1 MKTISKLVL
10 TLLLFISLGGG
21 TVYSETIRQKML
33 LSIQPLDNIDDDD
46 LGLPLFE
53 NVEQS
58 GVGGKSKWK
67 ALGLS
72 LLVPGAG
79 QYYSGNTGRMKI
91 FGATEVLVWSGF
103 FGFRAYGGW
112 KKEDFKSWAAFHAGA
127 DVNGKSDDYFEK
139 LTYYDNLDE
148 YNQFELLYEGP
159 RALIFPSTPEFY
171 WNWDSDESRSHYRDL
186 RNQSKNAYRRSLLFL
201 GAAVVNRILSGIDA
215 YRSAGSY
222 NRQQEFGDSGWRLF
236 CSAGDLMEDGQIEI
250 GLSRQF

>member
-1 MKTISKLVL
+1 M
-10 TLLLFISLGGG
+10 LLLFISLGGG

-33 LSIQPLDNIDDDD
+33 LSIQPLDNIDDND
-46 LGLPLFE
+46 LDFPLFE
-53 NVEQS
+53 NIEQS

-79 QYYSGNTGRMKI
+79 QYYSGNKGRMKI
-91 FGATEVLVWSGF
+91 FGAAEVSVWSGF
-103 FGFRAYGGW
+103 FGLRAYGGW

-139 LTYYDNLDE
+139 LTYYDNLDD
-148 YNQFELLYEGP
+148 YNQLELLYEGS
-159 RALIFPSTPEFY
+159 RAVLYPSTPEFY

-201 GAAVVNRILSGIDA
+201 GAAVVNRVLSGIDA

-222 NRQQEFGDSGWRLF
+222 NRQQEFGDSGWTLF
-236 CSAGDLMEDGQIEI
+236 CSAADLMEDGKIEI